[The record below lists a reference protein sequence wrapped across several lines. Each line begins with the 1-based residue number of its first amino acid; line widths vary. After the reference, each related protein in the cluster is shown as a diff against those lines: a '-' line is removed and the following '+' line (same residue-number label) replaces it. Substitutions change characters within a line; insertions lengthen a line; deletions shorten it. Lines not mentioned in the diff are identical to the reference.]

1 MASRS
6 NSRDLIL
13 NAAEEIIRERGASAV
28 TMDVLAYMT
37 GVGKGGVLYH
47 FKHKVDLYKAML
59 ERHCSRLEEQLKE
72 EESHSYDD
80 ADQWLDRYV
89 EFCMRKKGIDMDST
103 ISIIAAAAE
112 KPNLLEPLRKT
123 YARRHKRAL
132 AEMDDPELA
141 TIILLAID
149 GLTLFTAIS
158 APPIDDSMRE
168 GLYHRMKQLIQEGS
182 KKRD

>member
-1 MASRS
+1 MASRT

-37 GVGKGGVLYH
+37 GIGKGGVLYH

-72 EESHSYDD
+72 EESHSDD
-80 ADQWLDRYV
+80 DGQWLDRYV
-89 EFCMRKKGIDMDST
+89 EFCIQKQGIDMDST

-141 TIILLAID
+141 AIVLLAID

-158 APPIDDSMRE
+158 APPIDNSMRA
-168 GLYHRMKQLIQEGS
+168 GLYDRMKQLIQEGR
-182 KKRD
+182 KKPD